1 MTMTADTSM
10 AAPETCLAAKLLEQ
24 RELPERMQRA
34 ASAGDAD
41 VYLALQRRAEELPIE
56 IHGAQVAVLR
66 LSAADVVARLADLSE
81 RKAEQRRQLEQAD
94 RELEEARIRLGEL
107 QEQQR
112 LATEA
117 IASAQ
122 ARRREQFRRLREVE
136 SEEPALLGRQI
147 DVSVELRRL
156 QAADL
161 ATQANGVHEPPIRS
175 VQR

>member
-1 MTMTADTSM
+1 MTTNM
-10 AAPETCLAAKLLEQ
+10 AAPETHLAAKLLEQ

-34 ASAGDAD
+34 ASSGDAD
-41 VYLALQRRAEELPIE
+41 AYLALQRRAEALPIE

-66 LSAADVVARLADLSE
+66 LSAADVERQLAYLGE
-81 RKAEQRRQLEQAD
+81 RKAEQRRRLEQAD

-117 IASAQ
+117 MSVAQ
-122 ARRREQFRRLREVE
+122 ARRRERFRRLRDVE

-147 DVSVELRRL
+147 DVSVDLRRL
-156 QAADL
+156 QVADL
-161 ATQANGVHEPPIRS
+161 VETASGVHEPTIRS